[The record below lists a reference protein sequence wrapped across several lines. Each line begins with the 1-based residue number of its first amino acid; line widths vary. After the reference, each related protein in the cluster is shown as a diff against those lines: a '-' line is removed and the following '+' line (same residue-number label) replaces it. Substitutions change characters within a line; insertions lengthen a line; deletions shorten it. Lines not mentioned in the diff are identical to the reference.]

1 MILSLKEFAEACNAI
16 KVCGKAATDENKSAA
31 PSVANLLFDS
41 RRLNTTEDTVFFAIK
56 TANNDGHRYI
66 NELYDKGIRIFV
78 CQNED
83 CAKGKDATF
92 FIVEDSLKAL
102 QDVAKY
108 IRKRFSGKVVAI
120 TGSNGK
126 TIVKEW
132 TKILVGE
139 DKKICFTPRSYN
151 SQIGVPISLWQLD
164 QSHEAAVL
172 EAGISAPNQM
182 QALQEMIL
190 PDTGLITNIG
200 EAHGVNFSSEEEK
213 INEKLQLFKG
223 CKTLICSQDNS
234 VLFERVKTFCQQ
246 HNIELLSYL
255 SKEVI
260 KDLPLPFSDK
270 VSCENAASAFVLSKQ
285 LGIKPEKIK
294 QRMRQLTALDMRMQI
309 KQSIGGSV
317 LVNDCYCLDFTS
329 LEAALD
335 FLNTQNP
342 KLQRIAI
349 LSDLQEKDR
358 DTTLTLGRINTL
370 LKNKGV
376 SFLYGIGT
384 DFVNNDKVFDLP
396 HHFFS
401 SADEFLL
408 KTSASDFAGKAILLK
423 GSRKAE
429 LERISKRLETLSH
442 QSVLKVN
449 LSALD
454 ENVRYF
460 KSQLKPDT
468 LLMGMVKAS
477 SYGCGGSEVAR
488 QLQQSLADYLTVAF
502 ADEGITLRNNGIT
515 LPIMVVTLEAD
526 ALEKMQEYN
535 LEPVVHNFASLNLV
549 KDLPLKVHIKADT
562 GMHRLGFEQADL
574 PRLID
579 TLKQHP
585 NLHIASVF
593 SHFACADSPEQDNF
607 TALQINKFTY
617 FADALTQ
624 AFDYKILRH
633 ICNSA
638 GIIRFP
644 QAHFDMVR
652 LGVGMYGIGWDKATE
667 QHLRYVHS
675 LETCLTEIRTIAK
688 GESVSYMR
696 NFIAKDTT
704 TIGVIPVGYADGVN
718 RHLSERGFKVW
729 INSHKAP
736 IVGNICMDM
745 CMINLSGID
754 AKVGDRVVIFGEENP
769 VDNMAKALDTIS
781 YEIFTS
787 VSERIKRVYYHE

>member
-66 NELYDKGIRIFV
+66 NELYNKGIRIFV

-83 CAKGKDATF
+83 CAKEKDATF
-92 FIVEDSLKAL
+92 FIIEDSLKAL

-164 QSHEAAVL
+164 QSHEAAVF

-234 VLFERVKTFCQQ
+234 VLFERVKTFCRQ

-358 DTTLTLGRINTL
+358 DTTLTLGRINAL